1 MTDIDDVRRE
11 NESLRQANGQ
21 LRAVEVAQRRDEALF
36 RALIEK
42 SSEII
47 SLTTADGVT
56 QCLTPLA
63 AEHLG
68 WSPADIGSESFRDRA
83 VPEDRARVSTELER
97 VVRSGARDL
106 YLEFRVRHPD
116 GSIMWIESSG
126 TNLLADPDV
135 RGIVASYR
143 NITRRKLAEE
153 ALEES
158 ERRYRQLIEGLP
170 EPVLVHIDQKVAYA
184 NAASARAFGFASA
197 ADLLG
202 RSMFDLATPSTRP
215 PVDPSSADGGHD
227 EEADLTEL
235 SFVRPSDGRELH
247 AEIKSTPCVY
257 DGRPATLSIAR
268 DITPRLEAE
277 RERTKLEHQLRQVQ
291 KMEAIG
297 RLAGGVAH
305 DFNNVL
311 VVILS
316 CAGLALDDLAADDP
330 RRELLQEIEAAGLRA
345 GALTRQLLA
354 FSRKQVLQP
363 RVVDLREIV
372 LGMRSMLAR
381 LLGEDVELRITST
394 GCLGRVLADLGQLE
408 QVVMNL
414 AVNARDAMPD
424 GGTLTFDL
432 ADVDV
437 DAAHVG
443 DHLGMPPGRYVVL
456 GARDTGTGMDSD
468 TRARI
473 FEPFFT
479 TKETGKGTGLG
490 LSTVFGIVAQ
500 SRGHVRVSSEPG
512 RGSTFTIYLPRTDQ
526 APQRAPSRPAPALRG
541 GAETILLVEDEAH
554 VRAMACKILRK
565 NGYEVLE
572 AANGADALLV
582 ADEHASTIDLLL
594 TDVVMPR
601 MNGQKLALSLAPTR
615 PALKVLFTSGYTDH
629 TILHHG
635 VLDSGVAF
643 LQKPFTP
650 AALLLKVREVLDTEL
665 TRPPA
670 VAPPGP

>member
-1 MTDIDDVRRE
+1 MTEIDDVRGE
-11 NESLRQANGQ
+11 DESQRRGDGLLLA
-21 LRAVEVAQRRDEALF
+21 AEVALRRDEALF
-36 RALIEK
+36 RALIAK
-42 SSEII
+42 SADII

-63 AEHLG
+63 AAQLG
-68 WSPADIGSESFRDRA
+68 WSPEDIGSESFRDRA
-83 VPEDRARVSTELER
+83 VPEDRARVAAELDR
-97 VVRSGARDL
+97 VVSSGARDL
-106 YLEFRVRHPD
+106 YLEFRVRNPD

-153 ALEES
+153 ALRES
-158 ERRYRQLIEGLP
+158 ERRYKQLIEGLP

-184 NAASARAFGFASA
+184 NAASARAFGFSSPAE
-197 ADLLG
+197 LLG
-202 RSMFDLATPSTRP
+202 RSMFDLARATTRP
-215 PVDPSSADGGHD
+215 LADD
-227 EEADLTEL
+227 EDAGLSEL

-268 DITPRLEAE
+268 DITARVEGE
-277 RERTKLEHQLRQVQ
+277 RERTKLQHQLRQVQ
-291 KMEAIG
+291 KMDALG

-316 CAGLALDDLAADDP
+316 CAGLALEDLTVGDA
-330 RRELLQEIEAAGLRA
+330 RRELLEEIEAAGLRA
-345 GALTRQLLA
+345 AALTRQLLA

-363 RVVDLREIV
+363 RVVDLHEIV

-381 LLGEDVELRITST
+381 LLGEDVELGITSMRD
-394 GCLGRVLADLGQLE
+394 LGRALADPGQIE

-424 GGTLTFDL
+424 GGKLTIEL
-432 ADVDV
+432 ANVDI
-437 DAAHVG
+437 DGAHAG
-443 DHLGMPPGRYVVL
+443 DPLDMAPGRYVTL
-456 GARDTGTGMDSD
+456 TTRDTGMGMNAE

-479 TKETGKGTGLG
+479 TKEASKGTGLG
-490 LSTVFGIVAQ
+490 LSTVIGIVAQ
-500 SRGHVRVSSEPG
+500 SHGHVGVSSQLG
-512 RGSTFTIYLPRTDQ
+512 RGSAFKVYLPRTDQ
-526 APQRAPSRPAPALRG
+526 VLHVAPPLPAPVLARG
-541 GAETILLVEDEAH
+541 AATVLLVEDEAH
-554 VRAMACKILRK
+554 VRAVTCKILRRA
-565 NGYEVLE
+565 GYQVLE
-572 AANGADALLV
+572 AANGADALVV
-582 ADEHASTIDLLL
+582 AHDHPSTIEMLL

-601 MNGQKLALSLAPTR
+601 MNGQKLALSLARTR
-615 PALKVLFTSGYTDH
+615 PELKVLFTSGYTDDA
-629 TILHHG
+629 ILHHG
-635 VLDSGVAF
+635 VLDVGVAF

-650 AALLLKVREVLDTEL
+650 AALLLKVREVLDIDSHGSVAL
-665 TRPPA
+665 PP
-670 VAPPGP
+670 